1 MLGKNHDCFL
11 FVHIRFLP
19 ILSSF
24 FAMQTA
30 NEKKK
35 RGKKIQL
42 KLNKRTIAYNTIQ
55 KKRVLDVADFFFL
68 YQNSK
73 LLARF

>member
-1 MLGKNHDCFL
+1 
-11 FVHIRFLP
+11 
-19 ILSSF
+19 
-24 FAMQTA
+24 MQTA